1 MTDSLKRLLET
12 VSDPNFEDTAADF
25 AAQTDDSLDPGI
37 YAACFNTPA
46 GRAVLADLHK
56 RFVDC
61 SRWYP
66 GEPEYSGHYREGMA
80 QVTFHLAHMVEAGM
94 RGNSE
99 DEMDAET

>member
-1 MTDSLKRLLET
+1 MSDNLKRLLET
-12 VSDPNFEDTAADF
+12 VSDPLFQDQAADM
-25 AAQTDDSLDPGI
+25 ANPVSDALDPAI
-37 YAACFNTPA
+37 YAAAFNTAA

-80 QVTFHLAHMVEAGM
+80 QAVFHIAAMVETGS
-94 RGNSE
+94 RGDLE
-99 DEMDAET
+99 DQDAET